1 MNYKLFLPLCLLSV
15 CVSCNQHQPTS
26 KENSPVSLTVNDTSK
41 QEISCKLTTP
51 QLQER
56 KETVIAQIKKEVL
69 EKKELPNG
77 YSYKFNG
84 NDSIYIQLTDFIR
97 SERACCDFFTF
108 NLKVSDE
115 KSFIW
120 MDITGPDGVKQMLN
134 DEAGL

>member
-1 MNYKLFLPLCLLSV
+1 MNYKLFLPLCLLSE